1 MERIRENAWCCGAG
15 GGVREAFRD
24 FALWTAGE
32 RLEEVESTGAEA
44 IVTCC
49 PFCKENF
56 NDAIKTR
63 KEKIKVYD
71 ITEIMLQAI
80 LKGQ

>member
-1 MERIRENAWCCGAG
+1 MERKKEIVWCCGAG
-15 GGVREAFRD
+15 GGVRDAFTE

-32 RLEEVESTGAEA
+32 RLEEAETTGAEA

-56 NDAIKTR
+56 SEAAKTR
-63 KEKIKVYD
+63 REKMKVYD

-80 LKGQ
+80 VKKK